1 MEFYHFVPLSFL
13 CFYEY
18 LKTFSYKI
26 KNFQTEGCICQTL
39 LVFNFCSGRQ
49 MFIIF
54 QNISLNRCLFK
65 PFHLLLTNTKI
76 IDQYHITYTLCSGL
90 NHVNYLNIIKR
101 DHVSAT
107 VRTRL
112 HLASGWS
119 LDHSGAQYS
128 YVGVRT
134 RVGCRHMISFYNIP
148 PIISVFK
155 LQIKILHRFNTTMIE
170 NKLK

>member
-1 MEFYHFVPLSFL
+1 MCKEDSID
-13 CFYEY
+13 C
-18 LKTFSYKI
+18 KI
-26 KNFQTEGCICQTL
+26 VNFQTEGNVIML
-39 LVFNFCSGRQ
+39 HKHSNKLVLQKSCY
-49 MFIIF
+49 
-54 QNISLNRCLFK
+54 
-65 PFHLLLTNTKI
+65 LLLINTKI
-76 IDQYHITYTLCSGL
+76 INQYRITYTPCSGL

-155 LQIKILHRFNTTMIE
+155 RQITISLHVQSLLRITLQLRYLRTQPSTYLRIQAVQGSLLMP
-170 NKLK
+170 

>member
-1 MEFYHFVPLSFL
+1 MLHKHSNKSVLQKSFYR
-13 CFYEY
+13 
-18 LKTFSYKI
+18 
-26 KNFQTEGCICQTL
+26 L
-39 LVFNFCSGRQ
+39 L
-49 MFIIF
+49 I
-54 QNISLNRCLFK
+54 
-65 PFHLLLTNTKI
+65 NTKI
-76 IDQYHITYTLCSGL
+76 INQYRITYTPCSGL

-148 PIISVFK
+148 PIISVIQITISLHVQSLLRIA
-155 LQIKILHRFNTTMIE
+155 LQLRYLRTQPSTYLRIQAVQGSLLMP
-170 NKLK
+170 

>member
-1 MEFYHFVPLSFL
+1 MLL
-13 CFYEY
+13 C
-18 LKTFSYKI
+18 LLYKH
-26 KNFQTEGCICQTL
+26 L
-39 LVFNFCSGRQ
+39 D
-49 MFIIF
+49 
-54 QNISLNRCLFK
+54 NRCCLS
-65 PFHLLLTNTKI
+65 PFTICHLLINTKI
-76 IDQYHITYTLCSGL
+76 ISQYRITYTLCSGL

-134 RVGCRHMISFYNIP
+134 QVGCRHMISFYNIP

-155 LQIKILHRFNTTMIE
+155 LQITIYFKAANVFTTSSHVRSVDEILNTSFVV
-170 NKLK
+170 

>member
-1 MEFYHFVPLSFL
+1 MCKEDSID
-13 CFYEY
+13 C
-18 LKTFSYKI
+18 KI
-26 KNFQTEGCICQTL
+26 VDFQTEGNVIML
-39 LVFNFCSGRQ
+39 HKHSNKLVLQKSCY
-49 MFIIF
+49 
-54 QNISLNRCLFK
+54 
-65 PFHLLLTNTKI
+65 LLLINTKI
-76 IDQYHITYTLCSGL
+76 INQYRITYTPCSGL
-90 NHVNYLNIIKR
+90 NHLNYLNIIKR

-155 LQIKILHRFNTTMIE
+155 LQITIC
-170 NKLK
+170 NKFRKMLRLIKKHTQGEMQKWKKDGTFTIRINN

>member
-1 MEFYHFVPLSFL
+1 MLHKHSNKSVLQKSCY
-13 CFYEY
+13 
-18 LKTFSYKI
+18 
-26 KNFQTEGCICQTL
+26 
-39 LVFNFCSGRQ
+39 
-49 MFIIF
+49 
-54 QNISLNRCLFK
+54 
-65 PFHLLLTNTKI
+65 LLLINTKI
-76 IDQYHITYTLCSGL
+76 INQYRITYTPCSGL

-119 LDHSGAQYS
+119 LDHSGAQYG

-148 PIISVFK
+148 PIISVI
-155 LQIKILHRFNTTMIE
+155 QITISLHVQSLLRIALRLRYLRTQPSTYLRIQAVQGSLLMP
-170 NKLK
+170 

>member
-1 MEFYHFVPLSFL
+1 MCMENDL
-13 CFYEY
+13 
-18 LKTFSYKI
+18 
-26 KNFQTEGCICQTL
+26 GCK
-39 LVFNFCSGRQ
+39 LVFSRQ
-49 MFIIF
+49 KIRVYYTLKHPNKSVFVSF
-54 QNISLNRCLFK
+54 
-65 PFHLLLTNTKI
+65 FHLPSMNTKI
-76 IDQYHITYTLCSGL
+76 INQYRITYILYSGL

-155 LQIKILHRFNTTMIE
+155 LQITIVCYTIY
-170 NKLK
+170 NKKQRRPNL

>member
-1 MEFYHFVPLSFL
+1 MLTVIELQFIQWQTDVYYILKQLAKSVLQKLFY
-13 CFYEY
+13 
-18 LKTFSYKI
+18 
-26 KNFQTEGCICQTL
+26 
-39 LVFNFCSGRQ
+39 
-49 MFIIF
+49 
-54 QNISLNRCLFK
+54 
-65 PFHLLLTNTKI
+65 LLLINTKI
-76 IDQYHITYTLCSGL
+76 INQYRITYTPCSGL

-134 RVGCRHMISFYNIP
+134 QVGCRHMISFYNIP

-155 LQIKILHRFNTTMIE
+155 LQITIYFKAANVFTTSSHVRSVDEILNTSFVV
-170 NKLK
+170 

>member
-1 MEFYHFVPLSFL
+1 MLHKHSNKSLLQKSFYR
-13 CFYEY
+13 
-18 LKTFSYKI
+18 
-26 KNFQTEGCICQTL
+26 L
-39 LVFNFCSGRQ
+39 L
-49 MFIIF
+49 I
-54 QNISLNRCLFK
+54 
-65 PFHLLLTNTKI
+65 NTKI
-76 IDQYHITYTLCSGL
+76 INQYRITYTPCSGL

-155 LQIKILHRFNTTMIE
+155 LQITISLHVQSLLRITLQLRYLRTQPSTYLRIQAVQGSLLMP
-170 NKLK
+170 

>member
-1 MEFYHFVPLSFL
+1 MEDSIG
-13 CFYEY
+13 C
-18 LKTFSYKI
+18 KI
-26 KNFQTEGCICQTL
+26 GNFQTESNVIML
-39 LVFNFCSGRQ
+39 HKHPNKSV
-49 MFIIF
+49 
-54 QNISLNRCLFK
+54 LFK
-65 PFHLLLTNTKI
+65 LFHLLSTNPKLI
-76 IDQYHITYTLCSGL
+76 SQYRLTYTLYSGL

-134 RVGCRHMISFYNIP
+134 QVGCRHMISFYNIP

-155 LQIKILHRFNTTMIE
+155 LQIRNLPWKYNRDLCSFSHFTFYFHLCMMEFCSVFYNG
-170 NKLK
+170 

>member
-1 MEFYHFVPLSFL
+1 MCMENDL
-13 CFYEY
+13 
-18 LKTFSYKI
+18 
-26 KNFQTEGCICQTL
+26 GCK
-39 LVFNFCSGRQ
+39 LVFSRQ
-49 MFIIF
+49 K
-54 QNISLNRCLFK
+54 ISVYYTPKHPNKLVLQKF
-65 PFHLLLTNTKI
+65 FYLLLINTKI
-76 IDQYHITYTLCSGL
+76 INQYRITYTLCSGL

-128 YVGVRT
+128 YVRVRT
-134 RVGCRHMISFYNIP
+134 RVDCRHIISFYNIP

-155 LQIKILHRFNTTMIE
+155 LQITIYFKAANVFTTSSHVRSVDEILNTSFVV
-170 NKLK
+170 

>member
-1 MEFYHFVPLSFL
+1 MEDSIG
-13 CFYEY
+13 C
-18 LKTFSYKI
+18 KI
-26 KNFQTEGCICQTL
+26 GNFQTESNVIML
-39 LVFNFCSGRQ
+39 LKHPNKSV
-49 MFIIF
+49 
-54 QNISLNRCLFK
+54 LFK
-65 PFHLLLTNTKI
+65 LFYLLSTNPKLI
-76 IDQYHITYTLCSGL
+76 SQYRLTYTLYSGL

-155 LQIKILHRFNTTMIE
+155 LQITIC
-170 NKLK
+170 NKFRKMLRLIKKHTQGEMQKWKKDGTFTIRINN

>member
-1 MEFYHFVPLSFL
+1 MLDVIGFQFLQWQTDIYYIPKHFN
-13 CFYEY
+13 
-18 LKTFSYKI
+18 K
-26 KNFQTEGCICQTL
+26 
-39 LVFNFCSGRQ
+39 LVFINFIDLLST
-49 MFIIF
+49 
-54 QNISLNRCLFK
+54 NPKLIS
-65 PFHLLLTNTKI
+65 
-76 IDQYHITYTLCSGL
+76 QYRLTYTLYSGL

-155 LQIKILHRFNTTMIE
+155 LQITISETTSIPSPQMLSHIPQQIH
-170 NKLK
+170 LRSVLRT

>member
-1 MEFYHFVPLSFL
+1 MLNVIGFQFL
-13 CFYEY
+13 QWQTDVYY
-18 LKTFSYKI
+18 ILKH
-26 KNFQTEGCICQTL
+26 
-39 LVFNFCSGRQ
+39 LVKSVLQ
-49 MFIIF
+49 
-54 QNISLNRCLFK
+54 K
-65 PFHLLLTNTKI
+65 PFYLLLINTKI
-76 IDQYHITYTLCSGL
+76 INQYHITYTLYSGL

-155 LQIKILHRFNTTMIE
+155 LQITISLHVQSLLRIALRLRYLRTQPSTYLQIQVVQESLLMP
-170 NKLK
+170 